1 MNNESYIFPVI
12 LAAFFG
18 YRFYKSYS
26 FKKKLPELL
35 SAGAVIIDVRSAEEF
50 SSGHNPNSQNI
61 PLDLLNAKSSELVKD
76 KTYILCC
83 ASGTRSGMALGI
95 MKKNGFKSVVNG
107 GPWTNTL
114 AN

>member
-1 MNNESYIFPVI
+1 MSNESYIFPAI
-12 LAAFFG
+12 LIAFFG
-18 YRFYKSYS
+18 YRFYKSYT

-35 SAGAVIIDVRSAEEF
+35 NAGAIIIDVRSVGEF
-50 SSGHNPNSQNI
+50 SGGHNPNSQNI
-61 PLDLLNAKSSELVKD
+61 PLDQLNSKSSKLDKE

-114 AN
+114 I